1 MALAGGILGGV
12 GNLVHSMID
21 GLLLGVLELSMVFV
35 GQKFM
40 GVWFGEYR
48 PIIPILVLALVLYFA
63 PEGLFKKYYNKKH

>member
-35 GQKFM
+35 G
-40 GVWFGEYR
+40 VWVGEYR

-63 PEGLFKKYYNKKH
+63 PEGLIKNITSRNID

>member
-35 GQKFM
+35 G
-40 GVWFGEYR
+40 VWVGEYR
-48 PIIPILVLALVLYFA
+48 PIIPILVLAWVLYFA
-63 PEGLFKKYYNKKH
+63 PEGLIKNITSRNID